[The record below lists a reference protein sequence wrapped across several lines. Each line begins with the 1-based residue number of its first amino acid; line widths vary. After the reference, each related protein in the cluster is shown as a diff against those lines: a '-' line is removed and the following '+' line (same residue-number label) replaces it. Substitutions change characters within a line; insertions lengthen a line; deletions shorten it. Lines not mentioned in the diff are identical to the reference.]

1 MSAPT
6 NNNLYTINGAA
17 PNYGAKFKELDGTGL
32 DPYHSPTGFSQGGSE
47 SFSPSSTVGFYRADI
62 TNAGSL
68 IFLDSYNAINGGT
81 IGYLVN
87 GTDIGAKFR
96 HINYVELALPN
107 TPYSEAEMTSAN
119 SPETFGVKID
129 TDGHVYT
136 LIGGVFTDQGV
147 WLGNGATASD
157 YQVRFTKTAGNNF
170 SGLTSGTFYAITSD
184 RQIQFT
190 DIGTPTNVTFTIK
203 IEKILD
209 AHKNVEVAGNYFEF
223 YSQA

>member
-17 PNYGAKFKELDGTGL
+17 PNYGAKFKALDGTGL

-62 TNAGSL
+62 AGSPPA
-68 IFLDSYNAINGGT
+68 DSYNAINGGT
-81 IGYLVN
+81 IGYQVN
-87 GTDIGAKFR
+87 GIDIGAKFR

-107 TPYSEAEMTSAN
+107 TPYSDTGIAN
-119 SPETFGVKID
+119 SNNPDTFGVKID

-136 LIGGVFTDQGV
+136 LAGGAFTDQGV
-147 WLGNGATASD
+147 WLGTGATASD
-157 YQVRFTKTAGNNF
+157 YQVRFTRTAGNDF

-190 DIGTPTNVTFTIK
+190 DIGTPTSVTFTIK
-203 IEKILD
+203 IEKITD
-209 AHKNVEVAGNYFEF
+209 AHKKVEVAGNYFDF
-223 YSQA
+223 TI